1 MLAGN
6 RRIAIA
12 KGAGFS
18 ARALR
23 LIPSALLTGKAETA
37 VPQGAMSE

>member
-1 MLAGN
+1 MMLAGN

-12 KGAGFS
+12 KGAG